1 MARFSADFVAC
12 LRRFRPLGSPFGVAK
27 LRKHAESLREHGEN
41 LPAALCLPRRT
52 PTRVRRS
59 REASSIRRTRRLRR
73 ERSVLNNASY
83 SRILAELGEL
93 ASPYPSTGLRESA
106 DPPPPGESL
115 GGLVNFFLLKSP
127 KFALLA
133 HSWALFV
140 GFNTALGRSWLGFAR
155 FLCKKSLQETSE
167 ERF

>member
-12 LRRFRPLGSPFGVAK
+12 LRRFRALGSPFAVAK

-41 LPAALCLPRRT
+41 LPAAPRLPRRT

-73 ERSVLNNASY
+73 ERSVLNNASN

-93 ASPYPSTGLRESA
+93 ASPYPSA
-106 DPPPPGESL
+106 QPPRDRRPPRPGEFFPEPGELFLLLAPQTAFLARSWAFL
-115 GGLVNFFLLKSP
+115 GVLGLVLLPFF
-127 KFALLA
+127 A
-133 HSWALFV
+133 
-140 GFNTALGRSWLGFAR
+140 
-155 FLCKKSLQETSE
+155 
-167 ERF
+167 